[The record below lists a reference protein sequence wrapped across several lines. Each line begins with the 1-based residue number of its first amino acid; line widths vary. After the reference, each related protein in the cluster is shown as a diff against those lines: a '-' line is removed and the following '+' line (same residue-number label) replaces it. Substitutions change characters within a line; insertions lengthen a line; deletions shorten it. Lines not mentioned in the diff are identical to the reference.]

1 MERVAEFRNRPLDGS
16 PYTFGWIDA
25 LMQKVREGGRVIN
38 IACLVAVGVNAEGHR
53 EILGVDLS
61 TTENGSGWVA
71 FLRSLVAR
79 GLSGVQFVVS
89 DAHGGLCTDIGSQG
103 GGPRAGARSSR

>member
-1 MERVAEFRNRPLDGS
+1 M
-16 PYTFGWIDA
+16 
-25 LMQKVREGGRVIN
+25 IN

-71 FLRSLVAR
+71 FLRSLLAR
-79 GLSGVQFVVS
+79 GLSEVQLVVP
-89 DAHGGLCTDIGSQG
+89 DAHGGLVEAIGAVL
-103 GGPRAGARSSR
+103 PGACWQRCRTH